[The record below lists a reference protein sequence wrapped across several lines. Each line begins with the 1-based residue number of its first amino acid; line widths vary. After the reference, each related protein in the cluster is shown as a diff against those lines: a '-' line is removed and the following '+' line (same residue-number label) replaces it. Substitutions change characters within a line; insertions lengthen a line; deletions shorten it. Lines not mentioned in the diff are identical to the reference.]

1 MKTKILHWTSVL
13 LASSALL
20 LSACS
25 EDNGK
30 DTSDP
35 TPVFPD
41 MATLNIPAGETS
53 CNVSFTPNMDWTVS
67 IPTDAETSEW
77 FKLSDGVVE
86 TSSISGKA
94 STEPVTIQ
102 VITTV
107 QDVYDE
113 TPSCEVSLTMGGQTQ
128 VIAKVTRQTAA
139 REFDIYLSG
148 FSMDEGTQ
156 EAIDFSF
163 EYSETPV
170 AKYTESSE
178 PEVAPEGAPE
188 LIWFTG
194 KIGYMQVVKA
204 ESNFEW
210 LASTPD
216 WLTVTARP
224 QKGEYFVTA
233 DFAQITE
240 QEINGAIGM
249 IDFYDRNIDPA
260 TDPGNNA
267 HNRYCFVLPNLT
279 KVVRNGSG
287 AATAAFSFNAEGYAV
302 DSNGT
307 VSEEKSSTG
316 SLYSTKD
323 VVFYIGEKNNGWYWC
338 YEASQ
343 HEWVTIVDSWDAEG
357 NPFQQHS
364 YTVSVKANEG
374 ETRDVLVIALPK
386 AMADN
391 LNNIG
396 GPDAMFG
403 DGSALLPEYEPY
415 LIATIEQEGEGG
427 SEGGSEGGVTVAM
440 ADIETYNSLAA
451 EGYVLF
457 EDLTNVDPGTDKD
470 VAENAGEIEM
480 GAKLYR
486 LTYNIADLS
495 TEMFLPLTI
504 TGSYSYY
511 DSYPYGNQWLAL
523 VDSSMGIVG
532 SGQYAIV
539 MSGLDMS
546 QGQKGDKGSIAF
558 FGNTPYGPGVVARII
573 CVRNY

>member
-41 MATLNIPAGETS
+41 MATLNIQAGETS

-67 IPTDAETSEW
+67 IPTDAETSKW
-77 FKLSDGVVE
+77 FSLSDGVVE

-102 VITTV
+102 VITTD

-128 VIAKVTRQTAA
+128 VIAKVTRQNAA

-148 FSMDEGTQ
+148 FQTDEGTQ

-170 AKYTESSE
+170 AKYTESSA

-188 LIWFTG
+188 LIWFTE
-194 KIGYMQVVKA
+194 KTGYMQVFKA

-210 LASTPD
+210 HASTSD

-224 QKGEYFVTA
+224 QEGEYFVTA
-233 DFAQITE
+233 DFAKITE

-249 IDFYDRNIDPA
+249 IDFYDSNIDPA

-267 HNRYCFVLPNLT
+267 HNRYCFVLPDLT
-279 KVVRNGSG
+279 KVVRNGSS

-316 SLYSTKD
+316 SLYSAKD
-323 VVFYIGEKNNGWYWC
+323 VVFYIAEKDRNWYKG
-338 YEASQ
+338 YEASR
-343 HEWVTIVDSWDAEG
+343 HDWVTIADSWDETGSA
-357 NPFQQHS
+357 FQLHD
-364 YTVSVKANEG
+364 YTVNVKANEG
-374 ETRDVLVIALPK
+374 KTREVLVIALPK
-386 AMADN
+386 ALAEKISD
-391 LNNIG
+391 
-396 GPDAMFG
+396 PDTDLFNTEST
-403 DGSALLPEYEPY
+403 DVKEEYKQY
-415 LIATIEQEGEGG
+415 VFATIEQEGEGG
-427 SEGGSEGGVTVAM
+427 GGSDDGFSISESESNQM
-440 ADIETYNSLAA
+440 YQPL
-451 EGYVLF
+451 GYYTF
-457 EDLTNVDPGTDKD
+457 EDLTNGDPDADEDIANNWD
-470 VAENAGEIEM
+470 VIAAG
-480 GAKLYR
+480 GKLYR
-486 LTYNIADLS
+486 LTYKPFDLMGSISFLLNGEYANIIASS
-495 TEMFLPLTI
+495 TGNWLGIESYDNEINVTMDASGNTY
-504 TGSYSYY
+504 TGGQGFIRIY
-511 DSYPYGNQWLAL
+511 DSSNSQLAC
-523 VDSSMGIVG
+523 
-532 SGQYAIV
+532 
-539 MSGLDMS
+539 
-546 QGQKGDKGSIAF
+546 
-558 FGNTPYGPGVVARII
+558 II
-573 CVRNY
+573 CIREF

>member
-102 VITTV
+102 VITTN

-128 VIAKVTRQTAA
+128 VIAKVTRQIAA

-148 FSMDEGTQ
+148 FLTDEGTQ
-156 EAIDFSF
+156 EAYDFSF

-170 AKYTESSE
+170 AKYTESSA

-194 KIGYMQVVKA
+194 KTGYMQVFKA

-210 LASTPD
+210 LASTSD
-216 WLTVTARP
+216 WLTFTPRP
-224 QKGEYFVTA
+224 LEGEYIVTA

-249 IDFYDRNIDPA
+249 IDFYDSNIDPT

-267 HNRYCFVLPNLT
+267 HNRYCFVLPDLT

-307 VSEEKSSTG
+307 VSEEKLSTG
-316 SLYSTKD
+316 SLYSAKD
-323 VVFYIGEKNNGWYWC
+323 VVFYIAEKDRNWYKG

-343 HEWVTIVDSWDAEG
+343 HDWVKIADSWDENGSA
-357 NPFQQHS
+357 FQLHD
-364 YTVSVKANEG
+364 YTVNVKEANKG
-374 ETRDVLVIALPK
+374 ETREVLVIALPK
-386 AMADN
+386 ALAEKISDPDTD
-391 LNNIG
+391 LFNNNATDIKE
-396 GPDAMFG
+396 
-403 DGSALLPEYEPY
+403 EYKQY
-415 LIATIEQEGEGG
+415 VFATIEQEGEGG
-427 SEGGSEGGVTVAM
+427 GGSDDGFSISESESNQM
-440 ADIETYNSLAA
+440 YQPL
-451 EGYVLF
+451 GYYTF
-457 EDLTNVDPGTDKD
+457 EDLTNGDPDADEDIANNWD
-470 VAENAGEIEM
+470 VIAAG
-480 GAKLYR
+480 GKLYR
-486 LTYNIADLS
+486 LTYKPFDLMGSISFLLNGEYANIIASS
-495 TEMFLPLTI
+495 TGNWLGIESYDNEINVTMDASGNTY
-504 TGSYSYY
+504 TGGQGFIRIY
-511 DSYPYGNQWLAL
+511 DSSNSQLAC
-523 VDSSMGIVG
+523 
-532 SGQYAIV
+532 
-539 MSGLDMS
+539 
-546 QGQKGDKGSIAF
+546 
-558 FGNTPYGPGVVARII
+558 II
-573 CVRNY
+573 CIREF

>member
-20 LSACS
+20 LPACS

-102 VITTV
+102 VITTD

-148 FSMDEGTQ
+148 FLTDEGTQ
-156 EAIDFSF
+156 EVIDFSF

-170 AKYTESSE
+170 AKYTESSA

-194 KIGYMQVVKA
+194 KTGYMQVVKA

-210 LASTPD
+210 HASTSD

-224 QKGEYFVTA
+224 QEGEYFVTA

-249 IDFYDRNIDPA
+249 IDFYDRNIDPTA

-316 SLYSTKD
+316 SLYSAKD
-323 VVFYIGEKNNGWYWC
+323 VVFYIGEKKGEWYYG

-343 HEWVTIVDSWDAEG
+343 HDWVTIADSWDETGSA
-357 NPFQQHS
+357 FQLHD

-374 ETRDVLVIALPK
+374 ETREVLVIALPK
-386 AMADN
+386 ALAEKISDPNMDLFN
-391 LNNIG
+391 TEGTDIKE
-396 GPDAMFG
+396 
-403 DGSALLPEYEPY
+403 EYKQY
-415 LIATIEQEGEGG
+415 VFATIEQEGEGG
-427 SEGGSEGGVTVAM
+427 GGSDDGFSISESESNQM
-440 ADIETYNSLAA
+440 YQPL
-451 EGYVLF
+451 GYYTF
-457 EDLTNVDPGTDKD
+457 EDLTNGDPDADEDIANNWD
-470 VAENAGEIEM
+470 VIAAG
-480 GAKLYR
+480 GKLYR
-486 LTYNIADLS
+486 LTYKSFDLMGSISFLLNGEYANIIASS
-495 TEMFLPLTI
+495 TGNWLGTESYDNEINVTMDASGNTY
-504 TGSYSYY
+504 TGGQGFIRIY
-511 DSYPYGNQWLAL
+511 DSNYNQLAC
-523 VDSSMGIVG
+523 
-532 SGQYAIV
+532 
-539 MSGLDMS
+539 
-546 QGQKGDKGSIAF
+546 
-558 FGNTPYGPGVVARII
+558 II
-573 CVRNY
+573 CIREF

>member
-102 VITTV
+102 VITTN

-148 FSMDEGTQ
+148 FQTDEGTQ

-170 AKYTESSE
+170 AKYTESSA

-194 KIGYMQVVKA
+194 KTGYMQVVKA

-210 LASTPD
+210 HASTSD

-224 QKGEYFVTA
+224 QEGEYFVTA

-249 IDFYDRNIDPA
+249 IDFYDRNIDPTA

-316 SLYSTKD
+316 SLYSAKD
-323 VVFYIGEKNNGWYWC
+323 VVFYIAEKDRNWYKG
-338 YEASQ
+338 YKASE
-343 HEWVTIVDSWDAEG
+343 HDWVTIADSWDENGSA
-357 NPFQQHS
+357 FQLYD
-364 YTVSVKANEG
+364 YTVNVKANEG
-374 ETRDVLVIALPK
+374 ETREVLVIALPK
-386 AMADN
+386 ALAEKISDPDTD
-391 LNNIG
+391 LFNNNATDIKE
-396 GPDAMFG
+396 
-403 DGSALLPEYEPY
+403 EYKQY
-415 LIATIEQEGEGG
+415 VFATIEQEGEGG
-427 SEGGSEGGVTVAM
+427 GGSDDGFSISESESNQM
-440 ADIETYNSLAA
+440 YQPL
-451 EGYVLF
+451 GYYTF
-457 EDLTNVDPGTDKD
+457 EDLTNGDPDADEDIANNWD
-470 VAENAGEIEM
+470 VIAAG
-480 GAKLYR
+480 GKLYR
-486 LTYNIADLS
+486 LTYKPFDLMGSISFLLNGEYANIIASS
-495 TEMFLPLTI
+495 TGNWLGIESYDNEINVTMDALGNTY
-504 TGSYSYY
+504 TGGQGFIRIY
-511 DSYPYGNQWLAL
+511 DSNYNQLAC
-523 VDSSMGIVG
+523 
-532 SGQYAIV
+532 
-539 MSGLDMS
+539 
-546 QGQKGDKGSIAF
+546 
-558 FGNTPYGPGVVARII
+558 II
-573 CVRNY
+573 CIREF

>member
-25 EDNGK
+25 EDDGK

-128 VIAKVTRQTAA
+128 VIAKVTRQIAA

-148 FSMDEGTQ
+148 FLTDEGTQ
-156 EAIDFSF
+156 EAFDFSF

-170 AKYTESSE
+170 AKYTESSA

-194 KIGYMQVVKA
+194 KTGYMQVVKA

-249 IDFYDRNIDPA
+249 IDFYDRNIDPTA

-316 SLYSTKD
+316 SLYSAKD
-323 VVFYIGEKNNGWYWC
+323 VVFYIGEKKGEWYYG

-343 HEWVTIVDSWDAEG
+343 HDWVTIADSWDETGSA
-357 NPFQQHS
+357 FQLHD

-374 ETRDVLVIALPK
+374 ETREVLVIALPK
-386 AMADN
+386 ALAEKISDPNMDLFN
-391 LNNIG
+391 TEGTDIKE
-396 GPDAMFG
+396 
-403 DGSALLPEYEPY
+403 EYKQY
-415 LIATIEQEGEGG
+415 VFATIEQEGEGG
-427 SEGGSEGGVTVAM
+427 GGSDDGFSISESESNQM
-440 ADIETYNSLAA
+440 YQPL
-451 EGYVLF
+451 GYYTF
-457 EDLTNVDPGTDKD
+457 EDLTNGDPDADEDIANNWD
-470 VAENAGEIEM
+470 VIAAG
-480 GAKLYR
+480 GKLYR
-486 LTYNIADLS
+486 LTYKSFDLMGSISFLLNGEYANIIASS
-495 TEMFLPLTI
+495 TGNWLGTESYDNEINVTMDASGNTY
-504 TGSYSYY
+504 TGGQGFIRIY
-511 DSYPYGNQWLAL
+511 DSNYNQLAC
-523 VDSSMGIVG
+523 
-532 SGQYAIV
+532 
-539 MSGLDMS
+539 
-546 QGQKGDKGSIAF
+546 
-558 FGNTPYGPGVVARII
+558 II
-573 CVRNY
+573 CIREF

>member
-67 IPTDAETSEW
+67 IPTDAETSKW
-77 FKLSDGVVE
+77 FSLSDGVVE

-102 VITTV
+102 VITID

-148 FSMDEGTQ
+148 FLTDEGTQ
-156 EAIDFSF
+156 EAYDFSY

-170 AKYTESSE
+170 AKYTESSA

-194 KIGYMQVVKA
+194 KTGYMQVFKA

-216 WLTVTARP
+216 WLTFTARP
-224 QKGEYFVTA
+224 MEGEYFVTA

-249 IDFYDRNIDPA
+249 IDFYDSNIDPA

-267 HNRYCFVLPNLT
+267 HNRYCFVLPDLT

-316 SLYSTKD
+316 SLYSAKD
-323 VVFYIGEKNNGWYWC
+323 VVFYIGEKKGEWYYG

-343 HEWVTIVDSWDAEG
+343 HDWVTIADSWDEKGSA
-357 NPFQQHS
+357 FQLHD

-374 ETRDVLVIALPK
+374 ETREVLVIALPQTVAANIK
-386 AMADN
+386 NPDYD
-391 LNNIG
+391 LFNNNATDIKE
-396 GPDAMFG
+396 
-403 DGSALLPEYEPY
+403 EYKQY
-415 LIATIEQEGEGG
+415 VCATIEQAGEGG
-427 SEGGSEGGVTVAM
+427 SEGGFSISESESNQM
-440 ADIETYNSLAA
+440 YQQL
-451 EGYVLF
+451 GYYTF
-457 EDLTNVDPGTDKD
+457 EDLTNGDPDADEDIANNWD
-470 VAENAGEIEM
+470 VIEAG
-480 GAKLYR
+480 GKLYR
-486 LTYNIADLS
+486 LTYTSFDLMGSISFRLNGEYANIMAMSAGNWLG
-495 TEMFLPLTI
+495 TESYDNEIYVTMDAPGNTY
-504 TGSYSYY
+504 TGGQGFIRIY
-511 DSYPYGNQWLAL
+511 DSNNSQLAC
-523 VDSSMGIVG
+523 
-532 SGQYAIV
+532 
-539 MSGLDMS
+539 
-546 QGQKGDKGSIAF
+546 
-558 FGNTPYGPGVVARII
+558 II
-573 CVRNY
+573 CIREF

>member
-20 LSACS
+20 LPACS

-102 VITTV
+102 VITTD

-128 VIAKVTRQTAA
+128 VIAKVTRQNAA

-148 FSMDEGTQ
+148 FLTDEGTQ
-156 EAIDFSF
+156 EVIDFSF

-170 AKYTESSE
+170 AKYTESSA

-194 KIGYMQVVKA
+194 KTGYMQVVKA

-210 LASTPD
+210 HASTSD

-224 QKGEYFVTA
+224 QEGEYFVTA
-233 DFAQITE
+233 DFAKITE

-249 IDFYDRNIDPA
+249 IDFYDSNIDPA

-316 SLYSTKD
+316 SLYSAKD
-323 VVFYIGEKNNGWYWC
+323 VVFYIGEKKGEWYYG

-343 HEWVTIVDSWDAEG
+343 HDWVTIADSWDETGSA
-357 NPFQQHS
+357 FQLHD

-374 ETRDVLVIALPK
+374 KTREVLVIALPK
-386 AMADN
+386 ALAEKISDPNMDLFN
-391 LNNIG
+391 TEGTDIKE
-396 GPDAMFG
+396 
-403 DGSALLPEYEPY
+403 EYKQY
-415 LIATIEQEGEGG
+415 VFATIEQEGEGG
-427 SEGGSEGGVTVAM
+427 GGSDDGFSISESESNQM
-440 ADIETYNSLAA
+440 YQPL
-451 EGYVLF
+451 GYYTF
-457 EDLTNVDPGTDKD
+457 EDLTNGDPDADEDIANNWD
-470 VAENAGEIEM
+470 VIAAG
-480 GAKLYR
+480 GKLYR
-486 LTYNIADLS
+486 LTYKSFDLMGSISFLLNGEYANIIASS
-495 TEMFLPLTI
+495 TGNWLGTESYDNEINVTMDASGNTY
-504 TGSYSYY
+504 TGGQGFIRIY
-511 DSYPYGNQWLAL
+511 DSNYNQLAC
-523 VDSSMGIVG
+523 
-532 SGQYAIV
+532 
-539 MSGLDMS
+539 
-546 QGQKGDKGSIAF
+546 
-558 FGNTPYGPGVVARII
+558 II
-573 CVRNY
+573 CIREF

>member
-20 LSACS
+20 LSACTK
-25 EDNGK
+25 DNGE
-30 DTSDP
+30 DTSET

-41 MATLNIPAGETS
+41 IATLNIPAGETS
-53 CNVSFTPNMDWTVS
+53 CNVTFTPNMDWTVS
-67 IPTDAETSEW
+67 IPTDAETSKW
-77 FKLSDGVVE
+77 FSLSDGVVE

-102 VITTV
+102 VITTNR
-107 QDVYDE
+107 DVYDE

-148 FSMDEGTQ
+148 FLTDEGTQ
-156 EAIDFSF
+156 EAFDFSF

-170 AKYTESSE
+170 AKYTESSA

-194 KIGYMQVVKA
+194 KTGYMQVFKA

-216 WLTVTARP
+216 WLTFTARP
-224 QKGEYFVTA
+224 MEGEYFVTA

-249 IDFYDRNIDPA
+249 IDFYDSNIDPA

-267 HNRYCFVLPNLT
+267 HNRYRFVLPDLT

-323 VVFYIGEKNNGWYWC
+323 VVFYIGEKKGDWYYG

-343 HEWVTIVDSWDAEG
+343 HDWVTIADSWDENGSA
-357 NPFQQHS
+357 FQLHD
-364 YTVSVKANEG
+364 YTVNVKANEG
-374 ETRDVLVIALPK
+374 KTREVLVIALPK
-386 AMADN
+386 VLAEKITDPN
-391 LNNIG
+391 FDLFNTEGTDIKE
-396 GPDAMFG
+396 
-403 DGSALLPEYEPY
+403 EYKQY
-415 LIATIEQEGEGG
+415 VCATIEQAGEGG
-427 SEGGSEGGVTVAM
+427 SDDGFSISEGENNQM
-440 ADIETYNSLAA
+440 YQQL
-451 EGYVLF
+451 GYYTF
-457 EDLTNVDPGTDKD
+457 EDLTNGDPDADEDIANNWD
-470 VAENAGEIEM
+470 VIEAG
-480 GAKLYR
+480 GKLYR
-486 LTYNIADLS
+486 LTYTSFDLMGSISFLLNGEYANIIASS
-495 TEMFLPLTI
+495 TGNWLGIEHYDNEIYVTMNAPDNTYTNGQGFI
-504 TGSYSYY
+504 RIY
-511 DSYPYGNQWLAL
+511 DSNYNQLAC
-523 VDSSMGIVG
+523 
-532 SGQYAIV
+532 
-539 MSGLDMS
+539 
-546 QGQKGDKGSIAF
+546 
-558 FGNTPYGPGVVARII
+558 II
-573 CVRNY
+573 CIREF

>member
-41 MATLNIPAGETS
+41 MAILNIPAGETS

-102 VITTV
+102 VITTD

-148 FSMDEGTQ
+148 FQTDEGTQ

-170 AKYTESSE
+170 AKYTESSA

-194 KIGYMQVVKA
+194 KTGYMQVVKA

-210 LASTPD
+210 HASTSD

-224 QKGEYFVTA
+224 QEGEYFVTA

-249 IDFYDRNIDPA
+249 IDFYDRNIDPTA

-316 SLYSTKD
+316 SLYSAKD
-323 VVFYIGEKNNGWYWC
+323 VVFYIGEKKGEWYYG

-343 HEWVTIVDSWDAEG
+343 HDWVTIADSWDETGSA
-357 NPFQQHS
+357 FQLHD

-374 ETRDVLVIALPK
+374 ETREVLVIALPK
-386 AMADN
+386 ALAEKISDPNMDLFN
-391 LNNIG
+391 TEGTDIKE
-396 GPDAMFG
+396 
-403 DGSALLPEYEPY
+403 EYKQY
-415 LIATIEQEGEGG
+415 VFATIEQEGEGG
-427 SEGGSEGGVTVAM
+427 GGSDDGFSISESESNQM
-440 ADIETYNSLAA
+440 YQPL
-451 EGYVLF
+451 GYYTF
-457 EDLTNVDPGTDKD
+457 EDLTNGDPDADEDIANNWD
-470 VAENAGEIEM
+470 VIAAG
-480 GAKLYR
+480 GKLYR
-486 LTYNIADLS
+486 LTYKSFDLMGSISFLLNGEYANIIASS
-495 TEMFLPLTI
+495 TGNWLGTESYDNEINVTMDASGNTY
-504 TGSYSYY
+504 TGGQGFIRIY
-511 DSYPYGNQWLAL
+511 DSNYNQLAC
-523 VDSSMGIVG
+523 
-532 SGQYAIV
+532 
-539 MSGLDMS
+539 
-546 QGQKGDKGSIAF
+546 
-558 FGNTPYGPGVVARII
+558 II
-573 CVRNY
+573 CIREF

>member
-20 LSACS
+20 LPACS

-102 VITTV
+102 VITTN

-128 VIAKVTRQTAA
+128 DIAKVTRQNAA

-148 FSMDEGTQ
+148 FLTDEGTQ
-156 EAIDFSF
+156 EVIDFSF

-170 AKYTESSE
+170 AKYTESSA

-194 KIGYMQVVKA
+194 KTGYMQVVKA

-210 LASTPD
+210 HASTSD

-224 QKGEYFVTA
+224 QEGEYFVTA

-249 IDFYDRNIDPA
+249 IDFYDRNIDPTA

-307 VSEEKSSTG
+307 VSEEKLSTG
-316 SLYSTKD
+316 SLYSAKD
-323 VVFYIGEKNNGWYWC
+323 VVFYIGEKKDKWYYG

-343 HEWVTIVDSWDAEG
+343 HDWVTIADSWDETGSA
-357 NPFQQHS
+357 FQLHD

-374 ETRDVLVIALPK
+374 ETREVLVIALPK
-386 AMADN
+386 ALAEKISDPNMDLFN
-391 LNNIG
+391 TEGTDIKE
-396 GPDAMFG
+396 
-403 DGSALLPEYEPY
+403 EYKQY
-415 LIATIEQEGEGG
+415 VFATIEQEGEGG
-427 SEGGSEGGVTVAM
+427 GGSDDGFSISESESNQM
-440 ADIETYNSLAA
+440 YQPL
-451 EGYVLF
+451 GYYTF
-457 EDLTNVDPGTDKD
+457 EDLTNGDPDADEDIANNWD
-470 VAENAGEIEM
+470 VIAAG
-480 GAKLYR
+480 GKLYR
-486 LTYNIADLS
+486 LTYKSFDLMGSISFLLNGEYANIIASS
-495 TEMFLPLTI
+495 TGNWLGTESYDNEINVTMDASGNTY
-504 TGSYSYY
+504 TGGQGFIRIY
-511 DSYPYGNQWLAL
+511 DSNYNQLAC
-523 VDSSMGIVG
+523 
-532 SGQYAIV
+532 
-539 MSGLDMS
+539 
-546 QGQKGDKGSIAF
+546 
-558 FGNTPYGPGVVARII
+558 II
-573 CVRNY
+573 CIREF

>member
-25 EDNGK
+25 EDDGK
-30 DTSDP
+30 DTSDT

-41 MATLNIPAGETS
+41 IATLNIPAGETS
-53 CNVSFTPNMDWTVS
+53 CNVTFTPNMDWTVS

-102 VITTV
+102 VITTD

-128 VIAKVTRQTAA
+128 VIAKVTRQNAA

-148 FSMDEGTQ
+148 FQTDEGTQ

-170 AKYTESSE
+170 AKYTESSA

-194 KIGYMQVVKA
+194 KTGYMQVVKA

-210 LASTPD
+210 HASTSD

-224 QKGEYFVTA
+224 QEGEYFVTA

-249 IDFYDRNIDPA
+249 IDFYDRNIDPTA

-307 VSEEKSSTG
+307 VSEEKLSTG
-316 SLYSTKD
+316 SLYSAKD
-323 VVFYIGEKNNGWYWC
+323 VVFYIAEKDRNWYMG

-343 HEWVTIVDSWDAEG
+343 HDWVTIADSWDETGSA
-357 NPFQQHS
+357 FQLHD

-374 ETRDVLVIALPK
+374 ETREVLVIALPK
-386 AMADN
+386 ALAEKISDPNMDLFN
-391 LNNIG
+391 TEGTDIKE
-396 GPDAMFG
+396 
-403 DGSALLPEYEPY
+403 EYKQY
-415 LIATIEQEGEGG
+415 VFATIEQEGEGG
-427 SEGGSEGGVTVAM
+427 GGSDDGFSISESESNQM
-440 ADIETYNSLAA
+440 YQPL
-451 EGYVLF
+451 GYYTF
-457 EDLTNVDPGTDKD
+457 EDLTNGDPDAD
-470 VAENAGEIEM
+470 EDIANNWEVIAAG
-480 GAKLYR
+480 GKLYR
-486 LTYNIADLS
+486 LTYKSFDLMGSISFLLNGEYANIIASS
-495 TEMFLPLTI
+495 TGNWLGTESYDNEINVTMDASGNTY
-504 TGSYSYY
+504 TGGQGFIRIY
-511 DSYPYGNQWLAL
+511 DSNYNQLAC
-523 VDSSMGIVG
+523 
-532 SGQYAIV
+532 
-539 MSGLDMS
+539 
-546 QGQKGDKGSIAF
+546 
-558 FGNTPYGPGVVARII
+558 II
-573 CVRNY
+573 CIREF

>member
-41 MATLNIPAGETS
+41 MATLNILAGETS

-77 FKLSDGVVE
+77 FRLSDGVVE

-102 VITTV
+102 VITTD

-128 VIAKVTRQTAA
+128 VIAKVTRQIAA

-148 FSMDEGTQ
+148 FQTDEGTQ
-156 EAIDFSF
+156 EAFDFSF

-170 AKYTESSE
+170 AKYTESSV

-194 KIGYMQVVKA
+194 KTGYMQVFKA

-224 QKGEYFVTA
+224 QEGEYFVTA

-249 IDFYDRNIDPA
+249 IDFYDKNIDLA

-279 KVVRNGSG
+279 KVVRNGSS

-307 VSEEKSSTG
+307 VSEDKSSTG
-316 SLYSTKD
+316 SLYSAKD
-323 VVFYIGEKNNGWYWC
+323 VVFYIGEKKGDWYYG

-343 HEWVTIVDSWDAEG
+343 HDWVTIADSWDENGSA
-357 NPFQQHS
+357 FQLHD
-364 YTVSVKANEG
+364 YTVNVKANEG
-374 ETRDVLVIALPK
+374 KTREVLVIALPK
-386 AMADN
+386 ALAEKISDPN
-391 LNNIG
+391 TDLFNTEST
-396 GPDAMFG
+396 DVKE
-403 DGSALLPEYEPY
+403 EYKQY
-415 LIATIEQEGEGG
+415 VCATIEQAGEGG
-427 SEGGSEGGVTVAM
+427 SDDGFSISEGENNQM
-440 ADIETYNSLAA
+440 YQQL
-451 EGYVLF
+451 GYYTF
-457 EDLTNVDPGTDKD
+457 EDLTNGDPDADEDIANNWD
-470 VAENAGEIEM
+470 VIEAG
-480 GAKLYR
+480 GKLYR
-486 LTYNIADLS
+486 LTYTSTDLMGSISFLLNGEYANIIASS
-495 TEMFLPLTI
+495 TGDWLGTESYDNEIYVTMDASGNTY
-504 TGSYSYY
+504 TGGQGFIRIY
-511 DSYPYGNQWLAL
+511 DSNYNQLAC
-523 VDSSMGIVG
+523 
-532 SGQYAIV
+532 
-539 MSGLDMS
+539 
-546 QGQKGDKGSIAF
+546 
-558 FGNTPYGPGVVARII
+558 II
-573 CVRNY
+573 CIRKF

>member
-102 VITTV
+102 VITTN

-148 FSMDEGTQ
+148 FQTDEGTQ
-156 EAIDFSF
+156 EAFDFSF

-170 AKYTESSE
+170 AKYTESSA

-194 KIGYMQVVKA
+194 KTGYMQVFKA

-249 IDFYDRNIDPA
+249 IDFYDRNIDPTA

-267 HNRYCFVLPNLT
+267 HNRYCFVLPDLT

-316 SLYSTKD
+316 SLYSAKD
-323 VVFYIGEKNNGWYWC
+323 VVFYIGEKKDKWYYG

-343 HEWVTIVDSWDAEG
+343 HDWVTIADSWDETGSA
-357 NPFQQHS
+357 FQLHD

-374 ETRDVLVIALPK
+374 KTREVLVIALPK
-386 AMADN
+386 ALAEKITDPN
-391 LNNIG
+391 FDLFNTEST
-396 GPDAMFG
+396 DVKE
-403 DGSALLPEYEPY
+403 EYKQY
-415 LIATIEQEGEGG
+415 VFATIEQEG
-427 SEGGSEGGVTVAM
+427 EGGSEGGVTVAM
-440 ADIETYNSLAA
+440 ADIEMYNGLAA

-504 TGSYSYY
+504 TGSYSNY

-546 QGQKGDKGSIAF
+546 QGKKGNKGSIAF

-573 CVRNY
+573 CVRNYE

>member
-25 EDNGK
+25 EDDGK
-30 DTSDP
+30 DTSDT

-67 IPTDAETSEW
+67 IPTDAETSKW
-77 FKLSDGVVE
+77 FSLSDGVVE

-102 VITTV
+102 VITID

-148 FSMDEGTQ
+148 FLTDEGTQ
-156 EAIDFSF
+156 EAYDFSY

-170 AKYTESSE
+170 AKYTESSA

-194 KIGYMQVVKA
+194 KTGYMQVFKA

-216 WLTVTARP
+216 WLTFTARP
-224 QKGEYFVTA
+224 MEGEYFVTA

-249 IDFYDRNIDPA
+249 IDFYDSNIDPA

-267 HNRYCFVLPNLT
+267 HNRYCFVLPDLT

-316 SLYSTKD
+316 SLYSAKD
-323 VVFYIGEKNNGWYWC
+323 VVFYIGEKKGEWYYG

-343 HEWVTIVDSWDAEG
+343 HDWVTIADSWDEKGSA
-357 NPFQQHS
+357 FQLHD

-374 ETRDVLVIALPK
+374 ETREVLVIALPK
-386 AMADN
+386 VLAEKITDPN
-391 LNNIG
+391 FDLFNTEST
-396 GPDAMFG
+396 DVKE
-403 DGSALLPEYEPY
+403 EYKQY
-415 LIATIEQEGEGG
+415 VCATIEQAGEGG
-427 SEGGSEGGVTVAM
+427 SEGGFSISESESNQM
-440 ADIETYNSLAA
+440 YQQL
-451 EGYVLF
+451 GYYTF
-457 EDLTNVDPGTDKD
+457 EDLTNGDPDADEDIANNWD
-470 VAENAGEIEM
+470 VIEAG
-480 GAKLYR
+480 GKLYR
-486 LTYNIADLS
+486 LTYTSFDLMGSISFRLNGEYANIMAMSAGNWLG
-495 TEMFLPLTI
+495 TESYDNEIYVTMDAPGNTY
-504 TGSYSYY
+504 TGGQGFIRIY
-511 DSYPYGNQWLAL
+511 DSNNSQLAC
-523 VDSSMGIVG
+523 
-532 SGQYAIV
+532 
-539 MSGLDMS
+539 
-546 QGQKGDKGSIAF
+546 
-558 FGNTPYGPGVVARII
+558 II
-573 CVRNY
+573 CIREF

>member
-67 IPTDAETSEW
+67 IPTDAETSKW
-77 FKLSDGVVE
+77 FSLSDGVVE

-102 VITTV
+102 VITTN

-128 VIAKVTRQTAA
+128 VIAMVTRQTAA

-148 FSMDEGTQ
+148 FLTDEGTQ
-156 EAIDFSF
+156 EAYGFSF

-170 AKYTESSE
+170 AKYTESSA
-178 PEVAPEGAPE
+178 PEVAPE

-194 KIGYMQVVKA
+194 KTGYMQVFKA

-224 QKGEYFVTA
+224 QEGEYFVTA

-249 IDFYDRNIDPA
+249 IDFYDKNIDLT

-316 SLYSTKD
+316 SLYSAKD
-323 VVFYIGEKNNGWYWC
+323 VVFYIGEKKGEWYYG

-343 HEWVTIVDSWDAEG
+343 HDWVTIADSWDETGSA
-357 NPFQQHS
+357 FQLHD

-374 ETRDVLVIALPK
+374 ETREVLVIALPK
-386 AMADN
+386 ALAEKISDPNMDLFN
-391 LNNIG
+391 TEGTDIKE
-396 GPDAMFG
+396 
-403 DGSALLPEYEPY
+403 EYKQY
-415 LIATIEQEGEGG
+415 VFATIEQEGEGG
-427 SEGGSEGGVTVAM
+427 GGSDDGFSISESESNQM
-440 ADIETYNSLAA
+440 YQPL
-451 EGYVLF
+451 GYYTF
-457 EDLTNVDPGTDKD
+457 EDLTNGDPDADEDIANNWD
-470 VAENAGEIEM
+470 VIAAG
-480 GAKLYR
+480 GKLYR
-486 LTYNIADLS
+486 LTYKSFDLMGTISFLLNGEYANIIASS
-495 TEMFLPLTI
+495 TGNWLGTESYDNEINVTMDASGNTY
-504 TGSYSYY
+504 TGGQGFIRIY
-511 DSYPYGNQWLAL
+511 DSNYNQLAC
-523 VDSSMGIVG
+523 
-532 SGQYAIV
+532 
-539 MSGLDMS
+539 
-546 QGQKGDKGSIAF
+546 
-558 FGNTPYGPGVVARII
+558 II
-573 CVRNY
+573 CIREF

>member
-41 MATLNIPAGETS
+41 MATLNIQAGETS

-102 VITTV
+102 VITTD

-128 VIAKVTRQTAA
+128 VIATVTRQTAA

-148 FSMDEGTQ
+148 FQTDEGTQ
-156 EAIDFSF
+156 EVIDFSF

-170 AKYTESSE
+170 AKYTESSA

-194 KIGYMQVVKA
+194 KTGYMQVVKA

-224 QKGEYFVTA
+224 QEGEYFVTA
-233 DFAQITE
+233 DFAKITE

-249 IDFYDRNIDPA
+249 IDFYDSNIDPA

-267 HNRYCFVLPNLT
+267 HNRYCFVLPDLT

-316 SLYSTKD
+316 SLYSAKD
-323 VVFYIGEKNNGWYWC
+323 VVFYIAEKNDWYYG

-343 HEWVTIVDSWDAEG
+343 HDWVTIADSWDENGSA
-357 NPFQQHS
+357 FQLHD
-364 YTVSVKANEG
+364 YTVKVKANEG
-374 ETRDVLVIALPK
+374 ETREVLVIALPK
-386 AMADN
+386 VLAEKISD
-391 LNNIG
+391 
-396 GPDAMFG
+396 PDTDLINSEG
-403 DGSALLPEYEPY
+403 TDVKEEYKQY
-415 LIATIEQEGEGG
+415 VFATIEQEGEGG
-427 SEGGSEGGVTVAM
+427 GGSDDGFSISESESNQM
-440 ADIETYNSLAA
+440 YQPL
-451 EGYVLF
+451 GYYTF
-457 EDLTNVDPGTDKD
+457 EDLTNGDPDADEDIANNWD
-470 VAENAGEIEM
+470 VIAAG
-480 GAKLYR
+480 GKLYR
-486 LTYNIADLS
+486 LTYKSFDL
-495 TEMFLPLTI
+495 M
-504 TGSYSYY
+504 
-511 DSYPYGNQWLAL
+511 
-523 VDSSMGIVG
+523 
-532 SGQYAIV
+532 
-539 MSGLDMS
+539 
-546 QGQKGDKGSIAF
+546 GSISFLLNGEYANIIASSTGNWLGIEHYDNEINVTMDAS
-558 FGNTPYGPGVVARII
+558 GNTYTGGQGFIRIFDSNYNQLACII
-573 CVRNY
+573 CIREF

>member
-41 MATLNIPAGETS
+41 MVTLNIPAGETS

-67 IPTDAETSEW
+67 IPTDAETSKW
-77 FKLSDGVVE
+77 FSLSDGVVE

-102 VITTV
+102 VITTN

-148 FSMDEGTQ
+148 FLTDEGTQ
-156 EAIDFSF
+156 EAFDFSF

-170 AKYTESSE
+170 AKYTESSA

-194 KIGYMQVVKA
+194 KTGYMQVVKA

-216 WLTVTARP
+216 WLTVTPRP
-224 QKGEYFVTA
+224 LEGEYFVTA

-249 IDFYDRNIDPA
+249 IDFYDKNIDLA

-279 KVVRNGSG
+279 KVVRNGSS

-316 SLYSTKD
+316 SLYSAKD
-323 VVFYIGEKNNGWYWC
+323 VVFYIGEKKGEWYYG

-343 HEWVTIVDSWDAEG
+343 HDWVTIADSWDENGSA
-357 NPFQQHS
+357 FQLHD

-374 ETRDVLVIALPK
+374 ETREVLVIALPK
-386 AMADN
+386 ALAEKIND
-391 LNNIG
+391 
-396 GPDAMFG
+396 PDTDLFNTEST
-403 DGSALLPEYEPY
+403 DVKEEYKQY
-415 LIATIEQEGEGG
+415 VCATIEQAGEGG
-427 SEGGSEGGVTVAM
+427 SEGGFSIEVNSSTEHMVGEGKAATFEKIDSEQYFYDHIDDEFLANNYEYFMQGVP
-440 ADIETYNSLAA
+440 IYILSYNSSAA
-451 EGYVLF
+451 EGGSV
-457 EDLTNVDPGTDKD
+457 
-470 VAENAGEIEM
+470 
-480 GAKLYR
+480 
-486 LTYNIADLS
+486 
-495 TEMFLPLTI
+495 FLDI
-504 TGSYSYY
+504 KGGF
-511 DSYPYGNQWLAL
+511 DNAL
-523 VDSSMGIVG
+523 VPSADKWLVVEHWPHDFNPGVTTMMISMADGTNGSKSSITFTNANG
-532 SGQYAIV
+532 STTYAI
-539 MSGLDMS
+539 LLCYR
-546 QGQKGDKGSIAF
+546 K
-558 FGNTPYGPGVVARII
+558 Y
-573 CVRNY
+573 

>member
-20 LSACS
+20 LPACS

-102 VITTV
+102 VITTD

-128 VIAKVTRQTAA
+128 VIAKVTRQNAA

-148 FSMDEGTQ
+148 FQTDEGTQ

-170 AKYTESSE
+170 AKYTESSA

-194 KIGYMQVVKA
+194 KTGYMQVVKA

-210 LASTPD
+210 HASTSD

-224 QKGEYFVTA
+224 QEGEYFVTA

-249 IDFYDRNIDPA
+249 IDFYDRNIDPTA

-316 SLYSTKD
+316 SLYSAKD
-323 VVFYIGEKNNGWYWC
+323 VVFYIGEKKDKWYYG

-343 HEWVTIVDSWDAEG
+343 HDWVTIADSWDETGSA
-357 NPFQQHS
+357 FQLHD

-374 ETRDVLVIALPK
+374 ETREVLVIALPK
-386 AMADN
+386 ALAEKISDPNMDLFN
-391 LNNIG
+391 TEGTDIKE
-396 GPDAMFG
+396 
-403 DGSALLPEYEPY
+403 EYKQY
-415 LIATIEQEGEGG
+415 VFATIEQEGEGG
-427 SEGGSEGGVTVAM
+427 GGSDDGFSISESESNQM
-440 ADIETYNSLAA
+440 YQPL
-451 EGYVLF
+451 GYYTF
-457 EDLTNVDPGTDKD
+457 EDLTNGDPDADEDIANNWD
-470 VAENAGEIEM
+470 VIAAG
-480 GAKLYR
+480 GKLYR
-486 LTYNIADLS
+486 LTYKSFDLMGSISFLLNGEYANIIASS
-495 TEMFLPLTI
+495 TGNWLGTESYDNEINVTMDASGNTY
-504 TGSYSYY
+504 TGGQGFIRIY
-511 DSYPYGNQWLAL
+511 DSNYNQLAC
-523 VDSSMGIVG
+523 
-532 SGQYAIV
+532 
-539 MSGLDMS
+539 
-546 QGQKGDKGSIAF
+546 
-558 FGNTPYGPGVVARII
+558 II
-573 CVRNY
+573 CIREF

>member
-41 MATLNIPAGETS
+41 KVTLNIPAGETS

-102 VITTV
+102 VITTN

-128 VIAKVTRQTAA
+128 VIAMVTRQTAA

-148 FSMDEGTQ
+148 FLTDEGTQ
-156 EAIDFSF
+156 EAYDFSF

-170 AKYTESSE
+170 AKYTESSA

-194 KIGYMQVVKA
+194 KTGYMQVFKA

-210 LASTPD
+210 LDSTPD
-216 WLTVTARP
+216 WLTFTARP
-224 QKGEYFVTA
+224 QKGEYIVTA
-233 DFAQITE
+233 DFAKITE
-240 QEINGAIGM
+240 EEINGAIGM
-249 IDFYDRNIDPA
+249 IDFYDRNIDPD

-267 HNRYCFVLPNLT
+267 HNRYCFVLPDLT

-316 SLYSTKD
+316 SLYSAKN
-323 VVFYIGEKNNGWYWC
+323 VVFYIAEKDRNWYKG
-338 YEASQ
+338 YKASE
-343 HEWVTIVDSWDAEG
+343 HDWVTITDSWDAEG

-427 SEGGSEGGVTVAM
+427 GGSDDGFSISESESNQM
-440 ADIETYNSLAA
+440 YQPL
-451 EGYVLF
+451 GYYTF
-457 EDLTNVDPGTDKD
+457 EDLTNGDPDADEDIANNWD
-470 VAENAGEIEM
+470 VIAAG
-480 GAKLYR
+480 GKLYR
-486 LTYNIADLS
+486 LTYKPFDLMGSISFLLNGEYANIIASS
-495 TEMFLPLTI
+495 TGNWLGIESYDNEINVTMDASGNTY
-504 TGSYSYY
+504 TGGQGFIRIY
-511 DSYPYGNQWLAL
+511 DSSNSQLAC
-523 VDSSMGIVG
+523 
-532 SGQYAIV
+532 
-539 MSGLDMS
+539 
-546 QGQKGDKGSIAF
+546 
-558 FGNTPYGPGVVARII
+558 II
-573 CVRNY
+573 CIREF

>member
-67 IPTDAETSEW
+67 IPTDAETSKW
-77 FKLSDGVVE
+77 FSLSDGVVE
-86 TSSISGKA
+86 TSSISGRA

-102 VITTV
+102 VITTD

-148 FSMDEGTQ
+148 FFMDEGTQ
-156 EAIDFSF
+156 EPYDFSF

-170 AKYTESSE
+170 AKYTEST

-210 LASTPD
+210 LASTSD
-216 WLTVTARP
+216 WLTFTPRP
-224 QKGEYFVTA
+224 LEGEYIVTA
-233 DFAQITE
+233 DFAKITE

-249 IDFYDRNIDPA
+249 IDFYDKNIDLA

-267 HNRYCFVLPNLT
+267 HNRYCFVLPDLT
-279 KVVRNGSG
+279 KVVRNGSS

-316 SLYSTKD
+316 SLYSAKD
-323 VVFYIGEKNNGWYWC
+323 VVFYIAEKDRNWYMG
-338 YEASQ
+338 YEASR
-343 HEWVTIVDSWDAEG
+343 HDWVTIADSWDETGSA
-357 NPFQQHS
+357 FQLHD
-364 YTVSVKANEG
+364 YTVNVKANEG
-374 ETRDVLVIALPK
+374 ETREVLVIALPK
-386 AMADN
+386 ALAANITNPDYD
-391 LNNIG
+391 LFNNNATDIKE
-396 GPDAMFG
+396 
-403 DGSALLPEYEPY
+403 EYKQY
-415 LIATIEQEGEGG
+415 VCATIEQAGEGG
-427 SEGGSEGGVTVAM
+427 SEGGFSIEVNSSSEHMVGEGKAATFEKIDSEQYFYDHKDDEFLAGNYDYFMQGVP
-440 ADIETYNSLAA
+440 IYILSYNSNAA
-451 EGYVLF
+451 EGGSV
-457 EDLTNVDPGTDKD
+457 
-470 VAENAGEIEM
+470 
-480 GAKLYR
+480 
-486 LTYNIADLS
+486 
-495 TEMFLPLTI
+495 FLDI
-504 TGSYSYY
+504 KGGF
-511 DSYPYGNQWLAL
+511 DNAL
-523 VDSSMGIVG
+523 VPSADKWLVVEHWPHDFNPGVTTMMISMADGTNGSKSSITFTNANG
-532 SGQYAIV
+532 STTYAI
-539 MSGLDMS
+539 LLCYR
-546 QGQKGDKGSIAF
+546 K
-558 FGNTPYGPGVVARII
+558 Y
-573 CVRNY
+573 

>member
-67 IPTDAETSEW
+67 IPTDAETSKW
-77 FKLSDGVVE
+77 FSLSDGVVE

-102 VITTV
+102 VITTN

-128 VIAKVTRQTAA
+128 VIAMVTRQTAA

-148 FSMDEGTQ
+148 FLTDEGTQ
-156 EAIDFSF
+156 EAYDFSF

-170 AKYTESSE
+170 AKYTESSA

-194 KIGYMQVVKA
+194 KTGYMQVVKA

-210 LASTPD
+210 HASTSD

-224 QKGEYFVTA
+224 QEGEYFVTA

-249 IDFYDRNIDPA
+249 IDFYDRNIDPTA

-316 SLYSTKD
+316 SLYSAKD
-323 VVFYIGEKNNGWYWC
+323 VVFYIGEKKGEWYYG
-338 YEASQ
+338 YEASR
-343 HEWVTIVDSWDAEG
+343 HDWVTIADSWDETGSA
-357 NPFQQHS
+357 FQLHD

-374 ETRDVLVIALPK
+374 ETREVLVIALPK
-386 AMADN
+386 ALAEKISDPNMDLFN
-391 LNNIG
+391 TEGTDIKE
-396 GPDAMFG
+396 
-403 DGSALLPEYEPY
+403 EYKQY
-415 LIATIEQEGEGG
+415 VFATIEQEGEGG
-427 SEGGSEGGVTVAM
+427 GGSDDGFSISESESNQM
-440 ADIETYNSLAA
+440 YQPL
-451 EGYVLF
+451 GYYTF
-457 EDLTNVDPGTDKD
+457 EDLTNGDPDADEDIANNWD
-470 VAENAGEIEM
+470 VIAAG
-480 GAKLYR
+480 GKLYR
-486 LTYNIADLS
+486 LTYKSFDLMGSISFLLNGEYANIIASS
-495 TEMFLPLTI
+495 TGNWLGTESYDNEINVTMDASGNTY
-504 TGSYSYY
+504 TGGQGFIRIY
-511 DSYPYGNQWLAL
+511 DSNYNQLAC
-523 VDSSMGIVG
+523 
-532 SGQYAIV
+532 
-539 MSGLDMS
+539 
-546 QGQKGDKGSIAF
+546 
-558 FGNTPYGPGVVARII
+558 II
-573 CVRNY
+573 CIREF

>member
-20 LSACS
+20 LPACS

-102 VITTV
+102 VITTN

-128 VIAKVTRQTAA
+128 VIAKVTRQNAA

-148 FSMDEGTQ
+148 FQTDEGTQ

-170 AKYTESSE
+170 AKYTESSA

-194 KIGYMQVVKA
+194 KTGYMQVVKA

-210 LASTPD
+210 HASTSD

-224 QKGEYFVTA
+224 QEGEYFVTA

-249 IDFYDRNIDPA
+249 IDFYDRNIDPTA

-316 SLYSTKD
+316 SLYSAKD
-323 VVFYIGEKNNGWYWC
+323 VVFYIGEKKGEWYYG

-343 HEWVTIVDSWDAEG
+343 HDWVTIADSWDETGSA
-357 NPFQQHS
+357 FQLHD

-374 ETRDVLVIALPK
+374 ETREVLVIALPK
-386 AMADN
+386 ALAEKISDPNMDLFN
-391 LNNIG
+391 TEGTDIKE
-396 GPDAMFG
+396 
-403 DGSALLPEYEPY
+403 EYKQY
-415 LIATIEQEGEGG
+415 VFATIEQEGEGG
-427 SEGGSEGGVTVAM
+427 GGSDDGFSISESESNQM
-440 ADIETYNSLAA
+440 YQPL
-451 EGYVLF
+451 GYYTF
-457 EDLTNVDPGTDKD
+457 EDLTNGDPDADEDIANNWD
-470 VAENAGEIEM
+470 VIAAG
-480 GAKLYR
+480 GKLYR
-486 LTYNIADLS
+486 LTYKSFDLMGSISFLLNGEYANIIASS
-495 TEMFLPLTI
+495 TGNWLGTESYDNEINVTMDASGNTY
-504 TGSYSYY
+504 TGGQGFIRIY
-511 DSYPYGNQWLAL
+511 DSNYNQLAC
-523 VDSSMGIVG
+523 
-532 SGQYAIV
+532 
-539 MSGLDMS
+539 
-546 QGQKGDKGSIAF
+546 
-558 FGNTPYGPGVVARII
+558 II
-573 CVRNY
+573 CIREF

>member
-20 LSACS
+20 LPACS

-128 VIAKVTRQTAA
+128 VIAKVTRQNAA

-148 FSMDEGTQ
+148 FQTDEGTQ

-170 AKYTESSE
+170 AKYTESSA

-194 KIGYMQVVKA
+194 KTGYMQVVKA

-210 LASTPD
+210 HASTSD

-224 QKGEYFVTA
+224 QEGEYFVTA

-249 IDFYDRNIDPA
+249 IDFYDRNIDPTA

-316 SLYSTKD
+316 SLYSAKD
-323 VVFYIGEKNNGWYWC
+323 VVFYIGEKKGEWYYG

-343 HEWVTIVDSWDAEG
+343 HDWVTIADSWDETGSA
-357 NPFQQHS
+357 FQLHD

-374 ETRDVLVIALPK
+374 ETREVLVIALPK
-386 AMADN
+386 ALAEKISDPNMDLFN
-391 LNNIG
+391 TEGTDIKE
-396 GPDAMFG
+396 
-403 DGSALLPEYEPY
+403 EYKQY
-415 LIATIEQEGEGG
+415 VFATIEQEGEGG
-427 SEGGSEGGVTVAM
+427 GGSDDGFSISESESNQM
-440 ADIETYNSLAA
+440 YQPL
-451 EGYVLF
+451 GYYTF
-457 EDLTNVDPGTDKD
+457 EDLTNGDPDADEDIANNWD
-470 VAENAGEIEM
+470 VIAAG
-480 GAKLYR
+480 GKLYR
-486 LTYNIADLS
+486 LTYKSFDLMGSISFLLNGEYANIIASS
-495 TEMFLPLTI
+495 TGNWLGTESYDNEINVTMDASGNTY
-504 TGSYSYY
+504 TGGQGFIRIY
-511 DSYPYGNQWLAL
+511 DSNYNQLAC
-523 VDSSMGIVG
+523 
-532 SGQYAIV
+532 
-539 MSGLDMS
+539 
-546 QGQKGDKGSIAF
+546 
-558 FGNTPYGPGVVARII
+558 II
-573 CVRNY
+573 CIREF

>member
-102 VITTV
+102 VITTD

-128 VIAKVTRQTAA
+128 VIAKVTRQNAA

-148 FSMDEGTQ
+148 FQTDEGTQ

-170 AKYTESSE
+170 AKYTESSA

-194 KIGYMQVVKA
+194 KTGYMQVVKA

-210 LASTPD
+210 HASTSD

-224 QKGEYFVTA
+224 QEGEYFVTA

-249 IDFYDRNIDPA
+249 IDFYDRNIDPTA

-316 SLYSTKD
+316 SLYSAKD
-323 VVFYIGEKNNGWYWC
+323 VVFYIGEKKGEWYYG

-343 HEWVTIVDSWDAEG
+343 HDWVTIADSWDETGSA
-357 NPFQQHS
+357 FQLHD

-374 ETRDVLVIALPK
+374 ETREVLVIALPK
-386 AMADN
+386 ALAEKISDPNMDLFN
-391 LNNIG
+391 TEGTDIKE
-396 GPDAMFG
+396 
-403 DGSALLPEYEPY
+403 EYKQY
-415 LIATIEQEGEGG
+415 VFATIEQEGEGG
-427 SEGGSEGGVTVAM
+427 GGSDDGFSISESESNQM
-440 ADIETYNSLAA
+440 YQPL
-451 EGYVLF
+451 GYYTF
-457 EDLTNVDPGTDKD
+457 EDLTNGDPDADEDIANNWD
-470 VAENAGEIEM
+470 VIAAG
-480 GAKLYR
+480 GKLYR
-486 LTYNIADLS
+486 LTYKSFDLMGSISFLLNGEYANIIASS
-495 TEMFLPLTI
+495 TGNWLGTESYDNEINVTMDASGNTY
-504 TGSYSYY
+504 TGGQGFIRIY
-511 DSYPYGNQWLAL
+511 DSNYNQLAC
-523 VDSSMGIVG
+523 
-532 SGQYAIV
+532 
-539 MSGLDMS
+539 
-546 QGQKGDKGSIAF
+546 
-558 FGNTPYGPGVVARII
+558 II
-573 CVRNY
+573 CIREF

>member
-20 LSACS
+20 LPACS

-102 VITTV
+102 VITTD

-128 VIAKVTRQTAA
+128 VIAKVTRQNAA

-148 FSMDEGTQ
+148 FQTDEGTQ

-170 AKYTESSE
+170 AKYTESSA

-194 KIGYMQVVKA
+194 KTGYMQVVKA

-210 LASTPD
+210 HASTSD

-224 QKGEYFVTA
+224 QEGEYFVTA

-249 IDFYDRNIDPA
+249 IDFYDRNIDPTA

-316 SLYSTKD
+316 SLYSAKD
-323 VVFYIGEKNNGWYWC
+323 VVFYIGEKKGEWYYG

-343 HEWVTIVDSWDAEG
+343 HDWVTIADSWDETGSA
-357 NPFQQHS
+357 FQLHD

-374 ETRDVLVIALPK
+374 ETREVLVIALPK
-386 AMADN
+386 ALAEKISDPNMDLFN
-391 LNNIG
+391 TEGTDIKE
-396 GPDAMFG
+396 
-403 DGSALLPEYEPY
+403 EYKQY
-415 LIATIEQEGEGG
+415 VFATIEQEGEGG
-427 SEGGSEGGVTVAM
+427 GGSDDGFSISESESNQM
-440 ADIETYNSLAA
+440 YQPL
-451 EGYVLF
+451 GYYTF
-457 EDLTNVDPGTDKD
+457 EDLTNGDPDADEDIANNWD
-470 VAENAGEIEM
+470 VIAAG
-480 GAKLYR
+480 GKLYR
-486 LTYNIADLS
+486 LTYKSFDLMGSISFLLNGEYANIIASS
-495 TEMFLPLTI
+495 TGNWLGTESYDNEINVTMDASGNTY
-504 TGSYSYY
+504 TGGQGFIRIY
-511 DSYPYGNQWLAL
+511 DSNYNQLAC
-523 VDSSMGIVG
+523 
-532 SGQYAIV
+532 
-539 MSGLDMS
+539 
-546 QGQKGDKGSIAF
+546 
-558 FGNTPYGPGVVARII
+558 II
-573 CVRNY
+573 CIREF

>member
-41 MATLNIPAGETS
+41 MATLNIQAGETS

-102 VITTV
+102 VITTD

-128 VIAKVTRQTAA
+128 VIAKVTRQNAA

-148 FSMDEGTQ
+148 FQTDEGTQ

-170 AKYTESSE
+170 AKYTESSA

-194 KIGYMQVVKA
+194 KTGYMQVVKA

-210 LASTPD
+210 HASTSD

-224 QKGEYFVTA
+224 QEGEYFVTA

-249 IDFYDRNIDPA
+249 IDFYDRNIDPTA

-316 SLYSTKD
+316 SLYSAKD
-323 VVFYIGEKNNGWYWC
+323 VVFYIGEKKGEWYYG

-343 HEWVTIVDSWDAEG
+343 HDWVTIADSWDETGSA
-357 NPFQQHS
+357 FQLHD

-374 ETRDVLVIALPK
+374 ETREVLVIALPK
-386 AMADN
+386 ALAEKISDPNMDLFN
-391 LNNIG
+391 TEGTDIKE
-396 GPDAMFG
+396 
-403 DGSALLPEYEPY
+403 EYKQY
-415 LIATIEQEGEGG
+415 VFATIEQEGEGG
-427 SEGGSEGGVTVAM
+427 GGSDDGFSISESESNQM
-440 ADIETYNSLAA
+440 YQPL
-451 EGYVLF
+451 GYYTF
-457 EDLTNVDPGTDKD
+457 EDLTNGDPDADEDIANNWD
-470 VAENAGEIEM
+470 VIAAG
-480 GAKLYR
+480 GKLYR
-486 LTYNIADLS
+486 LTYKSFDLMGSISFLLNGEYANIIASS
-495 TEMFLPLTI
+495 TGNWLGTESYDNEINVTMDALGNTY
-504 TGSYSYY
+504 TGGQGFIRIY
-511 DSYPYGNQWLAL
+511 DSNYNQLAC
-523 VDSSMGIVG
+523 
-532 SGQYAIV
+532 
-539 MSGLDMS
+539 
-546 QGQKGDKGSIAF
+546 
-558 FGNTPYGPGVVARII
+558 II
-573 CVRNY
+573 CIREF

>member
-41 MATLNIPAGETS
+41 MAILNIPAGETS

-67 IPTDAETSEW
+67 IPTDAETSKW
-77 FKLSDGVVE
+77 FSLSDGVVE

-94 STEPVTIQ
+94 STEPVTLY
-102 VITTV
+102 VTTT
-107 QDVYDE
+107 DEEVYDQ
-113 TPSCEVSLTMGGQTQ
+113 TPTCEVMLTMGGQTQ
-128 VIAKVTRQTAA
+128 VIAKVTRQNAA

-148 FSMDEGTQ
+148 FQTDEGTQ
-156 EAIDFSF
+156 EVIDFSF

-170 AKYTESSE
+170 AKYTEST

-194 KIGYMQVVKA
+194 KTGYMQVFKA

-210 LASTPD
+210 LASTSD
-216 WLTVTARP
+216 WLTFTPRP
-224 QKGEYFVTA
+224 LEGEYIVTA
-233 DFAQITE
+233 DFAKITE

-249 IDFYDRNIDPA
+249 IDFYDKNIDPA

-316 SLYSTKD
+316 SLYSAKD
-323 VVFYIGEKNNGWYWC
+323 VVFYIGEKKGEWYYG

-343 HEWVTIVDSWDAEG
+343 HDWVTIADSWDETGSA
-357 NPFQQHS
+357 FQLHD

-374 ETRDVLVIALPK
+374 ETREVLVIALPK
-386 AMADN
+386 ALAEKISDPNMDLFN
-391 LNNIG
+391 TEGTDIKE
-396 GPDAMFG
+396 
-403 DGSALLPEYEPY
+403 EYKQY
-415 LIATIEQEGEGG
+415 VFATIEQEGEGG
-427 SEGGSEGGVTVAM
+427 GGSDDGFSISESESNQM
-440 ADIETYNSLAA
+440 YQPL
-451 EGYVLF
+451 GYYTF
-457 EDLTNVDPGTDKD
+457 EDLTNGDPDADEDIANNWD
-470 VAENAGEIEM
+470 VIAAG
-480 GAKLYR
+480 GKLYR
-486 LTYNIADLS
+486 LTYKSFDLMGSISFLLNGEYANIIASS
-495 TEMFLPLTI
+495 TGNWLGTESYDNEINVTMDASGNTY
-504 TGSYSYY
+504 TGGQGFIRIY
-511 DSYPYGNQWLAL
+511 DSNYNQLAC
-523 VDSSMGIVG
+523 
-532 SGQYAIV
+532 
-539 MSGLDMS
+539 
-546 QGQKGDKGSIAF
+546 
-558 FGNTPYGPGVVARII
+558 II
-573 CVRNY
+573 CIREF

>member
-20 LSACS
+20 LPACS

-102 VITTV
+102 VITTD

-128 VIAKVTRQTAA
+128 VIAKVTRQNAA

-148 FSMDEGTQ
+148 FQTDEGTQ

-170 AKYTESSE
+170 AKYTESSA

-194 KIGYMQVVKA
+194 KTGYMQVVKA

-210 LASTPD
+210 HASTSD

-224 QKGEYFVTA
+224 QEGEYFVTA

-249 IDFYDRNIDPA
+249 IDFYDRNIDPTA

-316 SLYSTKD
+316 SLYSAKD
-323 VVFYIGEKNNGWYWC
+323 VVFYIGEKKGEWYYG

-343 HEWVTIVDSWDAEG
+343 HDWVTIADSWDETGSA
-357 NPFQQHS
+357 FQLHD

-374 ETRDVLVIALPK
+374 KTREVLVIALPK
-386 AMADN
+386 ALAEKISDPNMDLFN
-391 LNNIG
+391 TEGTDIKE
-396 GPDAMFG
+396 
-403 DGSALLPEYEPY
+403 EYKQY
-415 LIATIEQEGEGG
+415 VFATIEQEGEGG
-427 SEGGSEGGVTVAM
+427 GGSDDGFSISESESNQM
-440 ADIETYNSLAA
+440 YQPL
-451 EGYVLF
+451 GYYTF
-457 EDLTNVDPGTDKD
+457 EDLTNGDPDADEDIANNWD
-470 VAENAGEIEM
+470 VIAAG
-480 GAKLYR
+480 GKLYR
-486 LTYNIADLS
+486 LTYKSFDLMGSISFLLNGEYANIIASS
-495 TEMFLPLTI
+495 TGNWLGTESYDNEINVTMDASGNTY
-504 TGSYSYY
+504 TGGQGFIRIY
-511 DSYPYGNQWLAL
+511 DSNYNQLAC
-523 VDSSMGIVG
+523 
-532 SGQYAIV
+532 
-539 MSGLDMS
+539 
-546 QGQKGDKGSIAF
+546 
-558 FGNTPYGPGVVARII
+558 II
-573 CVRNY
+573 CIREF

>member
-25 EDNGK
+25 EDDGK
-30 DTSDP
+30 DTSDT

-41 MATLNIPAGETS
+41 IATLNIPAGETS
-53 CNVSFTPNMDWTVS
+53 CNVTFTPNMDWTVS

-102 VITTV
+102 VITID

-148 FSMDEGTQ
+148 FLTDEGTQ
-156 EAIDFSF
+156 EAYDFSY

-170 AKYTESSE
+170 AKYTESSA

-194 KIGYMQVVKA
+194 KTGYMQVVKA

-210 LASTPD
+210 HASTSD

-224 QKGEYFVTA
+224 QEGEYFVTA

-249 IDFYDRNIDPA
+249 IDFYDRNIDPTA

-267 HNRYCFVLPNLT
+267 HNRYCFVLPDLT

-316 SLYSTKD
+316 SLYSAKD
-323 VVFYIGEKNNGWYWC
+323 VVFYIGEKKGEWYYG

-343 HEWVTIVDSWDAEG
+343 HDWVTIADSWDEKGSA
-357 NPFQQHS
+357 FQLHD

-374 ETRDVLVIALPK
+374 ETREVLVIALPK
-386 AMADN
+386 VLAEKITDP
-391 LNNIG
+391 NIDLFNTEG
-396 GPDAMFG
+396 TDIKE
-403 DGSALLPEYEPY
+403 EYKQY
-415 LIATIEQEGEGG
+415 VFATIEQEGEGG
-427 SEGGSEGGVTVAM
+427 GGSDDGFSISESESNQM
-440 ADIETYNSLAA
+440 YQQL
-451 EGYVLF
+451 GYYTF
-457 EDLTNVDPGTDKD
+457 EDLTNGDPDADEDIANNWD
-470 VAENAGEIEM
+470 VIAAG
-480 GAKLYR
+480 GKLYR
-486 LTYNIADLS
+486 LTYKSFDLMGSISFLLNGEYANIIASS
-495 TEMFLPLTI
+495 TGNWLGTESYDNEINVTMDASGNTY
-504 TGSYSYY
+504 TGGQGFIRIY
-511 DSYPYGNQWLAL
+511 DSNYNQLAC
-523 VDSSMGIVG
+523 
-532 SGQYAIV
+532 
-539 MSGLDMS
+539 
-546 QGQKGDKGSIAF
+546 
-558 FGNTPYGPGVVARII
+558 II
-573 CVRNY
+573 CIREF

>member
-1 MKTKILHWTSVL
+1 M
-13 LASSALL
+13 ASSALL

-67 IPTDAETSEW
+67 IPTDAETSKW
-77 FKLSDGVVE
+77 FSLSDGVVE

-102 VITTV
+102 VITTD

-148 FSMDEGTQ
+148 FLTDEGTQ
-156 EAIDFSF
+156 EAYDFSY

-170 AKYTESSE
+170 AKYTESSV

-194 KIGYMQVVKA
+194 KTGYMQVFKA

-216 WLTVTARP
+216 WLTFTARP
-224 QKGEYFVTA
+224 MEGEYFVTA

-249 IDFYDRNIDPA
+249 IDFYDSNIDPA

-267 HNRYCFVLPNLT
+267 HNRYCFVLPDLT

-316 SLYSTKD
+316 SLYSAKD
-323 VVFYIGEKNNGWYWC
+323 VVFYIGEKKGEWYYG

-343 HEWVTIVDSWDAEG
+343 HDWVTIADSWDEKGSA
-357 NPFQQHS
+357 FQLHD

-374 ETRDVLVIALPK
+374 ETREVLVIALPK
-386 AMADN
+386 VLAEKITDPN
-391 LNNIG
+391 FDLFNTEST
-396 GPDAMFG
+396 DVKE
-403 DGSALLPEYEPY
+403 EYKQY
-415 LIATIEQEGEGG
+415 VCATIEQAGEGG
-427 SEGGSEGGVTVAM
+427 SEGGFSISESESNQM
-440 ADIETYNSLAA
+440 YQQL
-451 EGYVLF
+451 GYYTF
-457 EDLTNVDPGTDKD
+457 EDLTNGDPDADEDIANNWD
-470 VAENAGEIEM
+470 VIEAG
-480 GAKLYR
+480 GKLYR
-486 LTYNIADLS
+486 LTYKSFDLMGSISFLLNGEYANITASSAGNWLG
-495 TEMFLPLTI
+495 TESYDNEIYVTMDAPGNTY
-504 TGSYSYY
+504 TGGQGFIRIY
-511 DSYPYGNQWLAL
+511 DSNNSQLAC
-523 VDSSMGIVG
+523 
-532 SGQYAIV
+532 
-539 MSGLDMS
+539 
-546 QGQKGDKGSIAF
+546 
-558 FGNTPYGPGVVARII
+558 II
-573 CVRNY
+573 CIREF

>member
-67 IPTDAETSEW
+67 IPTDAETSKW
-77 FKLSDGVVE
+77 FSLSDGVVE

-102 VITTV
+102 VITTDR
-107 QDVYDE
+107 DVYDE

-148 FSMDEGTQ
+148 FLTDEGTQ
-156 EAIDFSF
+156 EAYDFSY

-170 AKYTESSE
+170 AKYTESSV

-194 KIGYMQVVKA
+194 KTGYMQVFKA

-216 WLTVTARP
+216 WLTFTARP
-224 QKGEYFVTA
+224 MEGEYFVTA

-249 IDFYDRNIDPA
+249 IDFYDSNIDPA

-267 HNRYCFVLPNLT
+267 HNRYRFVLPDLT

-323 VVFYIGEKNNGWYWC
+323 VVFYIGEKKGDWYYG

-343 HEWVTIVDSWDAEG
+343 HDWVTIADSWDENGSA
-357 NPFQQHS
+357 FQLHD
-364 YTVSVKANEG
+364 YTVNVKANEG
-374 ETRDVLVIALPK
+374 KTREVLVIALPK
-386 AMADN
+386 VLAEKITDPN
-391 LNNIG
+391 FDLFNTEGTDIKE
-396 GPDAMFG
+396 
-403 DGSALLPEYEPY
+403 EYKQY
-415 LIATIEQEGEGG
+415 VCATIEQAGEGG
-427 SEGGSEGGVTVAM
+427 SDDGFSISEGENNQM
-440 ADIETYNSLAA
+440 YQQL
-451 EGYVLF
+451 GYYTF
-457 EDLTNVDPGTDKD
+457 EDLTNGDPDADEDIANNWD
-470 VAENAGEIEM
+470 VIEAG
-480 GAKLYR
+480 GKLYR
-486 LTYNIADLS
+486 LTYTSFDLMGSISFLLNGEYANIIASS
-495 TEMFLPLTI
+495 TGNWLGIEHYDNEIYVTMNAPDNTYTNGQGFI
-504 TGSYSYY
+504 RIY
-511 DSYPYGNQWLAL
+511 DSNYNQLAC
-523 VDSSMGIVG
+523 
-532 SGQYAIV
+532 
-539 MSGLDMS
+539 
-546 QGQKGDKGSIAF
+546 
-558 FGNTPYGPGVVARII
+558 II
-573 CVRNY
+573 CIREF

>member
-25 EDNGK
+25 EDDGK
-30 DTSDP
+30 DTSDT

-67 IPTDAETSEW
+67 IPTDAETSKW
-77 FKLSDGVVE
+77 FSLSDGVVE

-102 VITTV
+102 VITTD

-128 VIAKVTRQTAA
+128 VIAKITRQTAA

-148 FSMDEGTQ
+148 FFTDEGTQ
-156 EAIDFSF
+156 EAYDFSF

-170 AKYTESSE
+170 AKYPESSE

-194 KIGYMQVVKA
+194 KTGYMQVVKA

-210 LASTPD
+210 LASTSD

-224 QKGEYFVTA
+224 QEGEYFVTA

-249 IDFYDRNIDPA
+249 IDFYDSNIDPAA

-316 SLYSTKD
+316 SLYSAKD
-323 VVFYIGEKNNGWYWC
+323 VVFYIGEKKGEWYYG

-343 HEWVTIVDSWDAEG
+343 HDWVTIADSWDETGSA
-357 NPFQQHS
+357 FQLHD

-374 ETRDVLVIALPK
+374 ETREVLVIALPK
-386 AMADN
+386 ALAEKISDPNMDLFN
-391 LNNIG
+391 TEGTDIKE
-396 GPDAMFG
+396 
-403 DGSALLPEYEPY
+403 EYKQY
-415 LIATIEQEGEGG
+415 VFATIEQEGEGG
-427 SEGGSEGGVTVAM
+427 GGSDDGFSISESESNQM
-440 ADIETYNSLAA
+440 YQPL
-451 EGYVLF
+451 GYYTF
-457 EDLTNVDPGTDKD
+457 EDLTNGDPDADEDIANNWD
-470 VAENAGEIEM
+470 VIAAG
-480 GAKLYR
+480 GKLYR
-486 LTYNIADLS
+486 LTYKSFDLMGSISFLLNGEYANIIASS
-495 TEMFLPLTI
+495 TGNWLGTESYDNEINVTMDASGNTY
-504 TGSYSYY
+504 TGGQGFIRIY
-511 DSYPYGNQWLAL
+511 DSNYNQLAC
-523 VDSSMGIVG
+523 
-532 SGQYAIV
+532 
-539 MSGLDMS
+539 
-546 QGQKGDKGSIAF
+546 
-558 FGNTPYGPGVVARII
+558 II
-573 CVRNY
+573 CIREF

>member
-25 EDNGK
+25 EDDGK

-67 IPTDAETSEW
+67 IPTDAETSKW
-77 FKLSDGVVE
+77 FSLSDGVVE

-102 VITTV
+102 VITTD

-148 FSMDEGTQ
+148 FLTDEGTQ
-156 EAIDFSF
+156 EAYDFSY

-170 AKYTESSE
+170 AKYTESSV

-194 KIGYMQVVKA
+194 KIGYMQVFKA

-210 LASTPD
+210 LPSTPD
-216 WLTVTARP
+216 WLTFTAHP
-224 QKGEYFVTA
+224 QEGEYFVTA

-249 IDFYDRNIDPA
+249 IDFYDKNIDPA

-267 HNRYCFVLPNLT
+267 HNRYCFVLPDLT

-316 SLYSTKD
+316 SLYSAKD
-323 VVFYIGEKNNGWYWC
+323 VVFYIGEKKGGWYWG
-338 YEASQ
+338 YKASE
-343 HEWVTIVDSWDAEG
+343 HDWVTITDSWDENGSA
-357 NPFQQHS
+357 FQLHD
-364 YTVSVKANEG
+364 YTVSVKEANEG
-374 ETRDVLVIALPK
+374 ETREVLVIALPK
-386 AMADN
+386 ALAEKISDPNMDLFN
-391 LNNIG
+391 TEG
-396 GPDAMFG
+396 TDVKE
-403 DGSALLPEYEPY
+403 EYKQY
-415 LIATIEQEGEGG
+415 VFATIEQEGEGG
-427 SEGGSEGGVTVAM
+427 GGSDDGFSISESENNQM
-440 ADIETYNSLAA
+440 YQPL
-451 EGYVLF
+451 GYYTF
-457 EDLTNVDPGTDKD
+457 EDLTNGDPDADEDIANNWD
-470 VAENAGEIEM
+470 VIAAG
-480 GAKLYR
+480 GKLYR
-486 LTYNIADLS
+486 LTYKSFDLMGSISFLLNGEYANIIASS
-495 TEMFLPLTI
+495 TGNWLDTESYDNEINVTMDALGNTY
-504 TGSYSYY
+504 TGGQGFIRIY
-511 DSYPYGNQWLAL
+511 DSNYNQLAC
-523 VDSSMGIVG
+523 
-532 SGQYAIV
+532 
-539 MSGLDMS
+539 
-546 QGQKGDKGSIAF
+546 
-558 FGNTPYGPGVVARII
+558 II
-573 CVRNY
+573 CIREF

>member
-41 MATLNIPAGETS
+41 MTTLNIPAGETS

-67 IPTDAETSEW
+67 IPTDAETSKW
-77 FKLSDGVVE
+77 FSLSDGVVE

-102 VITTV
+102 VITTD

-128 VIAKVTRQTAA
+128 VIAKVTRQIAA

-148 FSMDEGTQ
+148 FLTDEGTQ
-156 EAIDFSF
+156 EVIDFSF

-170 AKYTESSE
+170 AKYTESSA

-194 KIGYMQVVKA
+194 KTGYMQVVKA

-210 LASTPD
+210 LASTSD
-216 WLTVTARP
+216 WLTYTPRP
-224 QKGEYFVTA
+224 QEGEYFVTA
-233 DFAQITE
+233 DFAKITE

-249 IDFYDRNIDPA
+249 IDFYDSNIDPA

-267 HNRYCFVLPNLT
+267 HNRYCFVLPDLT

-316 SLYSTKD
+316 SLYSAKD
-323 VVFYIGEKNNGWYWC
+323 VVFYIGEKKGDWYWG
-338 YEASQ
+338 YKASE
-343 HEWVTIVDSWDAEG
+343 HDWVTIADSWDENGSA
-357 NPFQQHS
+357 FQLHD
-364 YTVSVKANEG
+364 YTVNVKANEG
-374 ETRDVLVIALPK
+374 KTREVLVIALPK
-386 AMADN
+386 ALAEKITDPN
-391 LNNIG
+391 FDLFNTE
-396 GPDAMFG
+396 
-403 DGSALLPEYEPY
+403 GSDVKEEYKQY
-415 LIATIEQEGEGG
+415 VFATIEQEGEGG
-427 SEGGSEGGVTVAM
+427 GEGGSEGGVTVAM

-504 TGSYSYY
+504 TGSYSRY

-546 QGQKGDKGSIAF
+546 QGKKGDKGSIAF

>member
-41 MATLNIPAGETS
+41 MATLNIPAGKTS

-102 VITTV
+102 VITTN

-148 FSMDEGTQ
+148 FLTDEGTQ
-156 EAIDFSF
+156 EAYDFSF

-170 AKYTESSE
+170 AKYTESSA

-188 LIWFTG
+188 LIWFTE
-194 KIGYMQVVKA
+194 KTGYMQVFKA

-210 LASTPD
+210 LASTSD
-216 WLTVTARP
+216 WLTFTPRP
-224 QKGEYFVTA
+224 LEGEYIVTA
-233 DFAQITE
+233 DFAKITE

-249 IDFYDRNIDPA
+249 IDFYDSNIDPA

-267 HNRYCFVLPNLT
+267 HNRYCFVLPDLT

-316 SLYSTKD
+316 SLYSAKD
-323 VVFYIGEKNNGWYWC
+323 VVFYIAEKDRNWYKG
-338 YEASQ
+338 YKASE
-343 HEWVTIVDSWDAEG
+343 HDWVTIADPWDENGSA
-357 NPFQQHS
+357 FQLHD
-364 YTVSVKANEG
+364 YTVSVEANEG
-374 ETRDVLVIALPK
+374 ETREVLVIALPK
-386 AMADN
+386 VLAEKISD
-391 LNNIG
+391 
-396 GPDAMFG
+396 PDTDLFNTEST
-403 DGSALLPEYEPY
+403 DVKEEYKQY
-415 LIATIEQEGEGG
+415 VFATIEQEGEGG
-427 SEGGSEGGVTVAM
+427 GGSDDGFSISESESNQM
-440 ADIETYNSLAA
+440 YQPL
-451 EGYVLF
+451 GYYTF
-457 EDLTNVDPGTDKD
+457 EDLTNGDPDADEDIANNWD
-470 VAENAGEIEM
+470 VIAAG
-480 GAKLYR
+480 GKLYR
-486 LTYNIADLS
+486 LTYKPFDLMGSISFLLNGEYANIIASS
-495 TEMFLPLTI
+495 TGNWLGIESYDNEINVTMDASGNTY
-504 TGSYSYY
+504 TGGQGFIRIY
-511 DSYPYGNQWLAL
+511 DSSNSQLAC
-523 VDSSMGIVG
+523 
-532 SGQYAIV
+532 
-539 MSGLDMS
+539 
-546 QGQKGDKGSIAF
+546 
-558 FGNTPYGPGVVARII
+558 II
-573 CVRNY
+573 CIREF

>member
-102 VITTV
+102 VITTN

-128 VIAKVTRQTAA
+128 VIATVTRQIAA

-148 FSMDEGTQ
+148 FQTDEGTQ
-156 EAIDFSF
+156 EAFDFSF

-170 AKYTESSE
+170 AKYTESSA

-194 KIGYMQVVKA
+194 KTGYMQVVKA

-216 WLTVTARP
+216 WLTVTACP

-267 HNRYCFVLPNLT
+267 HNRYCFVLPDLT

-316 SLYSTKD
+316 SLYSAKD
-323 VVFYIGEKNNGWYWC
+323 VVFYIAEKDRNWYKG
-338 YEASQ
+338 YEASR
-343 HEWVTIVDSWDAEG
+343 HDWVTIEDSWDETGSA
-357 NPFQQHS
+357 FQLHD
-364 YTVSVKANEG
+364 YTVNVKANEG
-374 ETRDVLVIALPK
+374 ETREVLVIALPK
-386 AMADN
+386 AVAEKISDPDTD
-391 LNNIG
+391 LFNNNATDIKE
-396 GPDAMFG
+396 
-403 DGSALLPEYEPY
+403 EYKQY
-415 LIATIEQEGEGG
+415 VCATIEQAGEGG
-427 SEGGSEGGVTVAM
+427 SEGGFSIEVNSSTEHMVGEGKAATFEKIDSEQYFHDHIDDEFLVNNYDYFMQGVP
-440 ADIETYNSLAA
+440 IYILSYNSSAA
-451 EGYVLF
+451 EGGSV
-457 EDLTNVDPGTDKD
+457 
-470 VAENAGEIEM
+470 
-480 GAKLYR
+480 
-486 LTYNIADLS
+486 
-495 TEMFLPLTI
+495 FLDI
-504 TGSYSYY
+504 KGGF
-511 DSYPYGNQWLAL
+511 DNAL
-523 VDSSMGIVG
+523 VPPADTWLTVEHWPDDINPGVTTMMISMAGGTNGSKSSITFTNANG
-532 SGQYAIV
+532 STTYAI
-539 MSGLDMS
+539 LLCYR
-546 QGQKGDKGSIAF
+546 K
-558 FGNTPYGPGVVARII
+558 Y
-573 CVRNY
+573 